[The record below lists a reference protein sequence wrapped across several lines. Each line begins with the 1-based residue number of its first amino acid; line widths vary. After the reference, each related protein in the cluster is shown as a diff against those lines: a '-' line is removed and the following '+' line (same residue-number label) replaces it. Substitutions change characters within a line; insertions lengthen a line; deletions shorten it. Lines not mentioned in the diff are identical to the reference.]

1 VRIKFLEATGIDRSR
16 RAGRSVDGKGRRVS
30 EKDRCERSAG
40 RACDQARRDQ
50 EFGFPLDEGYKI
62 EIEIARGVFSSEE
75 AKEGPRAFIEKRKP
89 NFKDK

>member
-1 VRIKFLEATGIDRSR
+1 MEFLVRT
-16 RAGRSVDGKGRRVS
+16 GRSVDGKGRRVS

-62 EIEIARGVFSSEE
+62 ENELARGVFSSDD

-89 NFKDK
+89 HFSGK